1 MKWTSNSTSANS
13 TAQDIILSPGGPGG
27 GGVAALYSGLDM
39 FLAALGTDNNIIGM
53 DPRGVN
59 NSGPNLA
66 CFPQG
71 ELGITRLY
79 HDLDIPVNMNDEKSY
94 AEVYAKAT
102 AFGEFCT
109 KAHAGPNDTAKY
121 VNTVATANDMRLYTE
136 LLAKSKGQDPQQSQL

>member
-1 MKWTSNSTSANS
+1 MKWTSNSTSAKS
-13 TAQDIILSPGGPGG
+13 IAQDIILNPGGPGDS
-27 GGVAALYSGLDM
+27 GVAALYSGLDM

-59 NSGPNLA
+59 NSGPNLP

-71 ELGITRLY
+71 ELGTTRLF
-79 HDLDIPVNMNDEKSY
+79 HDLDISVNVNDEESY
-94 AEVYAKAT
+94 AEVYGMAT

-121 VNTVATANDMRLYTE
+121 VDTVATANDMRLYTE
-136 LLAKSKGQDPQQSQL
+136 LLAKLKGQDHQQS